1 MSEEK
6 VIEISE
12 SEDDSDIEVIP
23 NPVDTESANLEVIVV
38 SDDEVEINEIPRVRH
53 VKEFKFAPGK
63 ISKWDC
69 QFMWLAPKIWWII
82 WFHKFPLLLSGLY

>member
-23 NPVDTESANLEVIVV
+23 NPVELSDTKSANQEVIVV

-69 QFMWLAPKIWWII
+69 RFM
-82 WFHKFPLLLSGLY
+82 